1 MQDFVFFPVKPVKV
15 SVPSAQRGELIPVL
29 LPVIICLLF
38 MVFLRTCRRR
48 RAAQGNGRARGTLL
62 TSLRVSK
69 RAQDGKKVATAV
81 LKPIERAMQPWID
94 GPRSVEYDLNIFTV
108 GGRVTDVCGTK
119 ATIVGVDEDGD
130 LPVFT
135 DDGKTMIFYAKNC
148 RKAISVGDRVFNTRR
163 EEVAEVIG
171 FDHMGAHPFVGTWG
185 PDDPVVVKP
194 NQLRSAWPRCVIE
207 RLTSIGDRVHLCETM
222 GTVEGFDEDGDFK
235 VKMSNG
241 QPVVWYAHKCL
252 APSGPVVVKDCR
264 SEIERGRAGS
274 CGFFT
279 MDFEGTKR
287 IEKLYHHITNL
298 S

>member
-62 TSLRVSK
+62 TSLRVS
-69 RAQDGKKVATAV
+69 RREAQDGQKVATAV

-171 FDHMGAHPFVGTWG
+171 FDHM
-185 PDDPVVVKP
+185 DDPVVVKP

-241 QPVVWYAHKCL
+241 QPVVWYAHKCKQGIGCLPKKSL
-252 APSGPVVVKDCR
+252 ADELLEELGMKD
-264 SEIERGRAGS
+264 SSVDSSTSSAS
-274 CGFFT
+274 T
-279 MDFEGTKR
+279 S
-287 IEKLYHHITNL
+287 L
-298 S
+298 